1 MLTSLTKD
9 DNLEKLVN
17 MLVDEPS
24 SEIEERLKY
33 KYVIMIVILTH
44 HHNDFAI
51 MIVILTHH
59 HNDFVIM
66 IVMLTHCYDDLV
78 SLMVLW

>member
-44 HHNDFAI
+44 HHNDF
-51 MIVILTHH
+51 
-59 HNDFVIM
+59 VIM